1 MPLSPYLHTVDLC
14 VLCYSRACGELKL
27 LLNKRDAEPFAGH
40 WALPGV
46 VVNGDVQ
53 DLSLQDAVE
62 RLRSSDKVGLDLV
75 WNEQVGTVGDAF
87 RDPRCW
93 SSSTYYLGIVT
104 EEVALGSHQA
114 WYSLNAVAD
123 GSIKL
128 PFDHNSLVAAVQ
140 ERLFSKSLYS
150 SLPLMFLGREFSA
163 PEATTIFSL
172 VLARPV
178 LKTSI
183 RQRLL
188 KLTEAGYLRETGRK
202 KQGEG
207 GRPQATV
214 DMVKPGEIYFFD
226 RSFAE

>member
-14 VLCYSRACGELKL
+14 VLCFCRADGELKL
-27 LLNKRDAEPFAGH
+27 LLNKREAEPFAGH

-46 VVNGDVQ
+46 VVNGGVQ

-62 RLRSSDKVGLDLV
+62 RLRSSSKVGMELA
-75 WNEQVGTVGDAF
+75 WSEQVGTVGDAF

-93 SSSTYYLGIVT
+93 SSSTYYLAIVAD
-104 EEVALGSHQA
+104 EVAPNEHQG
-114 WYSLNAVAD
+114 WFSLKATAD
-123 GSIKL
+123 GSIRL
-128 PFDHNSLVAAVQ
+128 PFDHNSLVASVQ

-150 SLPLMFLGREFSA
+150 SLPLMFLGNEFSA

-172 VLARPV
+172 VLERPV

-188 KLTEAGYLRETGRK
+188 KLMEAGYLRETGRK
-202 KQGEG
+202 KHGEG

-214 DMVKPGEIYFFD
+214 EMLKPREIYFFD
-226 RSFAE
+226 RSFAD

>member
-1 MPLSPYLHTVDLC
+1 MPLSAYLHTVDLC
-14 VLCYSRACGELKL
+14 VLFYCRAAGELKL

-46 VVNGDVQ
+46 VVNGGVQ
-53 DLSLQDAVE
+53 DLSLKDAVE
-62 RLRSSDKVGLDLV
+62 RLRASDKVGLKLA
-75 WNEQVGTVGDAF
+75 WSEQVGTVGDAF

-93 SSSTYYLGIVT
+93 SSSTYYLAILAD
-104 EEVALGSHQA
+104 EVVLADHQA
-114 WYSLNAVAD
+114 WFSLSAVAD
-123 GSIKL
+123 GGIKL
-128 PFDHNSLVAAVQ
+128 PFDHNLIVAAVR
-140 ERLFSKSLYS
+140 ERLVSKSLYS
-150 SLPLMFLGREFSA
+150 SLPLMFLGDEFSA
-163 PEATTIFSL
+163 PQATTIFSL
-172 VLARPV
+172 VLERPV

-207 GRPQATV
+207 GRPQATLENL
-214 DMVKPGEIYFFD
+214 KPGAVYFFD

>member
-14 VLCYSRACGELKL
+14 VLYYCRAFGELKL
-27 LLNKRDAEPFAGH
+27 LLNKREAEPFAGH

-62 RLRSSDKVGLDLV
+62 RLRASDKVGLELV
-75 WNEQVGTVGDAF
+75 WSEQVGTVGDAF

-93 SSSTYYLGIVT
+93 SSSTYYLGIVAD
-104 EEVALGSHQA
+104 EVALGSHQA
-114 WYSLNAVAD
+114 WFSLNAVAD

-150 SLPLMFLGREFSA
+150 SLPLMFLGHEFSA
-163 PEATTIFSL
+163 PQATTIFSL

-188 KLTEAGYLRETGRK
+188 KLAEAGYLRETGRK
-202 KQGEG
+202 KPGEG

-214 DMVKPGEIYFFD
+214 EILKPGQIYFFD

>member
-14 VLCYSRACGELKL
+14 ALFYCRASGELKL
-27 LLNKRDAEPFAGH
+27 LLNKREADPYAGH

-53 DLSLQDAVE
+53 DLSLKDAVE
-62 RLRSSDKVGLDLV
+62 RLRVSDKVGLDLA
-75 WNEQVGTVGDAF
+75 WCEQVGTVGDAF

-93 SSSTYYLGIVT
+93 SSSTFYLAIVAD
-104 EEVALGSHQA
+104 EVTLADHQG
-114 WYSLNAVAD
+114 WFSLNALAN

-128 PFDHNSLVAAVQ
+128 PFDHNLIVAAVQ

-150 SLPLMFLGREFSA
+150 SLPLLFLGDEFSA

-202 KQGEG
+202 KNGEG

-214 DMVKPGEIYFFD
+214 QNLKPGAVYFFD